1 LRDATETAFA
11 ILKFGV
17 FIQPMKSQTAD
28 NDRFVIILAGGRGER
43 FWPVSR
49 EGMPKQLLA
58 LFGRKSFLQEAAD
71 RVLPVV
77 PVKNIFV
84 ITTAA
89 QLPEVRRQ
97 LPKIP
102 KANLI
107 AEPVGR
113 DTCAAVTLGAALV
126 GARSTTGVMAAL
138 PADHIIPDA
147 KKFQHVLND
156 AFDLA
161 SRGQAIVTIGIK
173 PAEPATGYGYI
184 RVGEALPPPQGVKA
198 YKTVFHRAE
207 QFVEKPH
214 FDSALEYVSSGRY
227 RWNAGMFVWSFVTIT
242 EGLQKHQPEMYAACQ
257 RWFKVANQPAKLAKV
272 LAREYPDIKKIS
284 IDYALMEH
292 AQNVI
297 VADGAF
303 EWDDL
308 GSWTALARHLK
319 ADPEGNCAVADFIHV
334 DGARNI
340 IYDARTQGRRT
351 PIAVVGLRDS
361 ILVQTD
367 DAVLLAHKSQAQKV
381 KELVRKLGDDVR
393 LKKLV

>member
-1 LRDATETAFA
+1 
-11 ILKFGV
+11 
-17 FIQPMKSQTAD
+17 MKNKTD
-28 NDRFVIILAGGRGER
+28 TKNRFVIIMAGGRGEP

-49 EGMPKQLLA
+49 EKMPKRLLP
-58 LFGRKSFLQEAAD
+58 LLGKRSFLQQAVD
-71 RVLPVV
+71 RVLPLV
-77 PVKNIFV
+77 PAKNIFV
-84 ITTAA
+84 ITNEV
-89 QLPEVRRQ
+89 QLAEVRKQ

-102 KANLI
+102 KQNLI
-107 AEPVGR
+107 AEPMGR

-126 GARSTTGVMAAL
+126 GARSTTGVMAVL
-138 PADHIIPDA
+138 PADHVIPDGE
-147 KKFQHVLND
+147 KFQQVLSD
-156 AFDLA
+156 SLDLA

-173 PAEPATGYGYI
+173 PTEPATGYGYI
-184 RVGEALPPPQGVKA
+184 HVGEALPPPAGVKA

-214 FDSALEYVSSGRY
+214 FDRALEYVNSGQY

-257 RWFKVANQPAKLAKV
+257 RWFKVVNQPAKLAKV
-272 LAREYPDIKKIS
+272 LAKEYPDIKKIS

-334 DGARNI
+334 DAARNI
-340 IYDARTQGRRT
+340 IFDARIKNRT

-381 KELVRKLGDDVR
+381 KELVKKLADDAR